1 MDLVYSTPQR
11 IDSSNAG
18 ELQESLL
25 GILNESKPG
34 KEDRVVVNMAETTYI
49 SSAGLRIILMA
60 YKKMKA
66 AGTKFTLTNVCP
78 GVLDVFDVTGMS
90 GFLPME

>member
-11 IDSSNAG
+11 IDSSNAA
-18 ELQESLL
+18 ELQDSLL
-25 GILNESKPG
+25 GILNDNKPG
-34 KEDRVVVNMAETTYI
+34 KDDRVVIDMSETTYI

-66 AGTKFTLTNVCP
+66 AGTKFTLTHVCA

>member
-18 ELQESLL
+18 ELQNDLS
-25 GILNESKPG
+25 GILTDNQPG
-34 KEDRVVVNMAETTYI
+34 EGDRVVIDMSETTYI
-49 SSAGLRIILMA
+49 SSAGLRVILSA

-66 AGTKFTLTNVCP
+66 SGVGFTLTNVCA